1 MPWFRKK
8 KGKIE
13 PVSEKDRVVRTE
25 NVFVR
30 CEECGEHLY
39 KRELEENLQ
48 VCHHCNYHFRIGAYE
63 RLEQIFDDRYCEE
76 LDAEVISTDPLEF
89 VDSKPYTKR
98 LAQARH
104 ATGLPEAVINAR
116 GKVGG
121 HRVLAS
127 AMDMNFIGGS
137 MGSAVGEK
145 ITRVIERAI
154 NERGAVII
162 FAASGGARM
171 QEGALSLMQMAKI
184 SAALAAL
191 EERHLPFI
199 SVLTDPTTGGV
210 TASFAMLGDLILAE
224 PKALIGFAGP
234 RVIEQT
240 IRQKLPKDFQRSE
253 FLLDHGMVDDIVDRR
268 EMRNFLIKSLDFM
281 MNPDLNEK
289 SQVSVLK
296 FQVSTSAT

>member
-13 PVSEKDRVVRTE
+13 PVHDSERVVRTE

-30 CEECGEHLY
+30 CEECGAHLY
-39 KRELEENLQ
+39 KKELEEALQ
-48 VCHHCNYHFRIGAYE
+48 VCVHCTYHFRLGAYD
-63 RLEQIFDDRYCEE
+63 RLEKLFDDGYCEE
-76 LDAEVISTDPLEF
+76 LDSEVVSIDPLEF
-89 VDSKPYTKR
+89 VDSKPYVNR
-98 LAQARH
+98 IAQAQR
-104 ATGLPEAVINAR
+104 ATGLPEAVITAR

-121 HRVLAS
+121 HRVFGA

-145 ITRVIERAI
+145 ITRLIERAI

-162 FAASGGARM
+162 FCASGGARM

-210 TASFAMLGDLILAE
+210 TASFAKLGDLIVAR

-253 FLLDHGMVDDIVDRR
+253 FLLDHGMVDEIVDRR
-268 EMRNFLIKSLDFM
+268 EMRPFLIKSLDFM
-281 MNPDLNEK
+281 MNPNISEK
-289 SQVSVLK
+289 SQVSGLK
-296 FQVSTSAT
+296 FQVSQAS

>member
-13 PVSEKDRVVRTE
+13 PVSDKDRVVRTE

-39 KRELEENLQ
+39 KRELEDNLQ
-48 VCHHCNYHFRIGAYE
+48 VCVHCNYHFRIGAYE
-63 RLEQIFDDRYCEE
+63 RLEKLFDDGYCEE
-76 LDAEVISTDPLEF
+76 LDAEIVSADPLEF
-89 VDSKPYTKR
+89 VDSKPYKKR
-98 LAQARH
+98 IEQARR
-104 ATGLPEAVINAR
+104 ATGLPEAIITAR

-121 HRVLAS
+121 HRVFGG

-145 ITRVIERAI
+145 VARLIERAI
-154 NERGAVII
+154 EERGAVII
-162 FAASGGARM
+162 FSASGGARM
-171 QEGALSLMQMAKI
+171 QEGVLSLMQMAKI

-210 TASFAMLGDLILAE
+210 TASFAMLGDLIIAE

-253 FLLDHGMVDDIVDRR
+253 FLLSHGMVDAIIDRR
-268 EMRNFLIKSLDFM
+268 EIKAFLTKSLDFM
-281 MNPDLNEK
+281 MNPDLSEK
-289 SQVSVLK
+289 SQVSSLK
-296 FQVSTSAT
+296 FQITANSS

>member
-13 PVSEKDRVVRTE
+13 PVSDKDRVVRTE

-39 KRELEENLQ
+39 KRELEDNLQ
-48 VCHHCNYHFRIGAYE
+48 VCVHCGYHFRIGAYE
-63 RLEQIFDDRYCEE
+63 RLEKLFDEGYCEE
-76 LDAEVISTDPLEF
+76 LDADVISTDALEV
-89 VDSKPYTKR
+89 VDSKPYPKR
-98 LAQARH
+98 LKQAQD
-104 ATGLPEAVINAR
+104 ATGLPEAIITAR

-121 HRVLAS
+121 HRVFAG
-127 AMDMNFIGGS
+127 AMDMLFIGGS

-145 ITRVIERAI
+145 VTRLIERAI
-154 NERGAVII
+154 KERGAVVI
-162 FAASGGARM
+162 FSASGGARM
-171 QEGALSLMQMAKI
+171 QEGVLSLMQMAKI

-210 TASFAMLGDLILAE
+210 TASFAMLGDLIVAE

-240 IRQKLPKDFQRSE
+240 IRQELPKDFRRSE
-253 FLLDHGMVDDIVDRR
+253 FLLDHGMLDEIVDRR
-268 EMRNFLIKSLDFM
+268 EIRAYIIKALDFM
-281 MNPDLNEK
+281 MNPDITSESTAQL
-289 SQVSVLK
+289 SGLK
-296 FQVSTSAT
+296 FQVST

>member
-13 PVSEKDRVVRTE
+13 PVRDKDRVVRTE

-39 KRELEENLQ
+39 KKELEEAQQ
-48 VCHHCNYHFRIGAYE
+48 VCVHCGYHFRLGAYD
-63 RLEQIFDDRYCEE
+63 RLEQIFDDAYCEE
-76 LDAEVISTDPLEF
+76 LDAEVISTDPLKF
-89 VDSKPYTKR
+89 VESKPYVKR
-98 LAQARH
+98 IAQAQN
-104 ATGLPEAVINAR
+104 ATGLPEAVITAR

-121 HRVLAS
+121 HRVLAG

-137 MGSAVGEK
+137 MWSAVGEK
-145 ITRVIERAI
+145 ITRLIERAI
-154 NERGAVII
+154 NENGAVIM

-171 QEGALSLMQMAKI
+171 QEGTLSLMQMAKI

-210 TASFAMLGDLILAE
+210 TASFAMLGDLIVAE

-253 FLLDHGMVDDIVDRR
+253 FLLDHGMIDAIVDRR
-268 EMRNFLIKSLDFM
+268 QMRPFLIKSLNFM
-281 MNPDLNEK
+281 MNPNISER
-289 SQVSVLK
+289 SRVPGFK
-296 FQVSTSAT
+296 FQIADSQA

>member
-13 PVSEKDRVVRTE
+13 PVRDSERVVRTE

-48 VCHHCNYHFRIGAYE
+48 VCHHCNYHFRLGAYD
-63 RLEQIFDDRYCEE
+63 RLEKLFDDGYCEE

-89 VDSKPYTKR
+89 VDSKPYSKR
-98 LAQARH
+98 IKQAQD
-104 ATGLPEAVINAR
+104 ATGLPEAVITAR

-121 HRVLAS
+121 HQVFAG
-127 AMDMNFIGGS
+127 AMDMLFIGGS

-145 ITRVIERAI
+145 VTRLIERAI
-154 NERGAVII
+154 NEKAAVVI
-162 FAASGGARM
+162 FSASGGARM
-171 QEGALSLMQMAKI
+171 QEGTLSLMQMAKI

-191 EERHLPFI
+191 DEKRLPFV

-210 TASFAMLGDLILAE
+210 TASFAMLGDVIIAE

-240 IRQKLPKDFQRSE
+240 IRQKLPKDFQKSE
-253 FLLDHGMVDDIVDRR
+253 FLLEHGMLDAIVDRR
-268 EMRNFLIKSLDFM
+268 ELRDFIIKTLSFM
-281 MNPDLNEK
+281 MNPEISSSSEMERLR
-289 SQVSVLK
+289 
-296 FQVSTSAT
+296 TRSASSGK